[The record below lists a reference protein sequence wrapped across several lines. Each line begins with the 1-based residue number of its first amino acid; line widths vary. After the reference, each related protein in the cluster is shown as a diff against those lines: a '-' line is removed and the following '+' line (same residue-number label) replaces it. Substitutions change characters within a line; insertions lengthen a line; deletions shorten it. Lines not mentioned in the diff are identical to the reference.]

1 MIAIIDYKA
10 GNLASVARAINHL
23 GFECRVTHNLKEI
36 ARAEK
41 IIFPGVGS
49 AGQAMK
55 DLKKMD
61 LDRAIV
67 DFYKTGK
74 AFLGICLGT
83 QVILDDSEEN
93 ETACLG
99 IVSGSVRRFPSPAHS
114 KNGNALKVPHMGW
127 NEVELKIPHPVFEGV
142 APGSEFYFVH
152 SYFPVPKN
160 KDTIIGTTDYG
171 ISFASALGYKNLI
184 AVQFHP
190 EKSGKPGLT
199 ILKNF
204 CEANFENQ

>member
-23 GFECRVTHNLKEI
+23 GFECRITNNLKEI

-41 IIFPGVGS
+41 LIFPGVGS

-61 LDRAIV
+61 LDKAIL
-67 DFYKTGK
+67 DYYKSGRP
-74 AFLGICLGT
+74 FLGICLGT

-99 IVSGSVRRFPSPAHS
+99 LMSGSVRRFSSPLRS
-114 KNGNALKVPHMGW
+114 NNGNVLKVPHMGW
-127 NEVELKIPHPVFEGV
+127 NEVELKTSHPVFEGV
-142 APGSEFYFVH
+142 ARGSEFYFVH
-152 SYFPVPKN
+152 SYFPAPKN

-171 ISFASALGYKNLI
+171 INFASVLGYRNLI

-204 CEANFENQ
+204 CLWKP

>member
-10 GNLASVARAINHL
+10 GNLASVARAINHI
-23 GFECRVTHNLKEI
+23 GFECRITNNLKEI

-41 IIFPGVGS
+41 LIFPGVGS

-55 DLKKMD
+55 DLKKMN
-61 LDRAIV
+61 LDKAIL
-67 DFYKTGK
+67 DYYKSGRP
-74 AFLGICLGT
+74 FLGICLGT

-93 ETACLG
+93 ETACLRLM
-99 IVSGSVRRFPSPAHS
+99 SGAVRRFSSPLRS
-114 KNGNALKVPHMGW
+114 NNGNVLKVPHMGW
-127 NEVELKIPHPVFEGV
+127 NEVELKTSHPVFEGV
-142 APGSEFYFVH
+142 ARGSEFYFVH
-152 SYFPVPKN
+152 SYFPAPKN

-171 ISFASALGYKNLI
+171 INFASVLGYRNLI

-204 CEANFENQ
+204 CLWKP

>member
-23 GFECRVTHNLKEI
+23 GFECRITNNLKEI

-41 IIFPGVGS
+41 LIFPGVGS

-61 LDRAIV
+61 LDKAIL
-67 DFYKTGK
+67 DYYKSGRP
-74 AFLGICLGT
+74 FLGICLGT

-99 IVSGSVRRFPSPAHS
+99 LMSGSVRRFSSPLRS
-114 KNGNALKVPHMGW
+114 NNGNVLKVPHMGW
-127 NEVELKIPHPVFEGV
+127 NEVELKTSHPVFEGV
-142 APGSEFYFVH
+142 ARGSEFYFVH
-152 SYFPVPKN
+152 SYFPAPKN

-171 ISFASALGYKNLI
+171 INFASVLGYKNLI

-204 CEANFENQ
+204 CLWKP

>member
-23 GFECRVTHNLKEI
+23 GFECRITNNLKEI
-36 ARAEK
+36 VRAEK
-41 IIFPGVGS
+41 LIFPGVGS

-61 LDRAIV
+61 LDKAIL
-67 DFYKTGK
+67 DYYKSGRP
-74 AFLGICLGT
+74 FLGICLGT

-99 IVSGSVRRFPSPAHS
+99 LMSGSVRRFSSPLRS
-114 KNGNALKVPHMGW
+114 NNGNVLKVPHMGW
-127 NEVELKIPHPVFEGV
+127 NEVELKTSHPVFEGV
-142 APGSEFYFVH
+142 ARGSEFYFVH
-152 SYFPVPKN
+152 SYFPAPKN

-171 ISFASALGYKNLI
+171 INFASVLGYKNLI

-204 CEANFENQ
+204 CLWKP

>member
-10 GNLASVARAINHL
+10 GNLASVARAINHI
-23 GFECRVTHNLKEI
+23 GFECRITNNLKEI

-41 IIFPGVGS
+41 LIFPGVGS

-61 LDRAIV
+61 LDKAIL
-67 DFYKTGK
+67 DYYKSGRP
-74 AFLGICLGT
+74 FLGICLGT

-99 IVSGSVRRFPSPAHS
+99 LMSGSVRRFSSPLRS
-114 KNGNALKVPHMGW
+114 NNGNVLKVPHMGW
-127 NEVELKIPHPVFEGV
+127 NEVELKTSHPVFEGV
-142 APGSEFYFVH
+142 ARGSEFYFVH
-152 SYFPVPKN
+152 SYFPAPKN

-171 ISFASALGYKNLI
+171 INFASVLGYRNLI

-204 CEANFENQ
+204 CLWKP

>member
-23 GFECRVTHNLKEI
+23 GFECRITNNLKEI

-41 IIFPGVGS
+41 LIFPGVGY

-61 LDRAIV
+61 LDKAIL
-67 DFYKTGK
+67 DYYKSGRP
-74 AFLGICLGT
+74 FLGICLGT

-99 IVSGSVRRFPSPAHS
+99 LMSGAVRRFSSPLRS
-114 KNGNALKVPHMGW
+114 NNGNVLKVPHMGW
-127 NEVELKIPHPVFEGV
+127 NEVELKTSHPVFEGV
-142 APGSEFYFVH
+142 ARGSEFYFVH
-152 SYFPVPKN
+152 SYFPAPKN

-171 ISFASALGYKNLI
+171 INFASALGYKNLI

-204 CEANFENQ
+204 CLLE